1 MRTSFVNEGFLT
13 VFSQYGD
20 DMKKVVT
27 IGGGT
32 GSFTLLSGLKNYPIE
47 LSAIVSMADDGG
59 STGMLRDELG
69 VLPPGDV
76 RQCLVAL
83 SDTPDM
89 LRELMNYRF
98 AEGGLEGHSFGNI
111 LLSALEKITGDFGK
125 GVEEAA
131 KILNVRGQVIPVT
144 LSDIRLFMELKNKE
158 VLAGEHE
165 INVSQKFE
173 QVGVKRVFLKPQPK
187 ANPLAITKIL
197 EADLVVIGPG
207 NHYCAIIPNLL
218 VPGIAEALRT
228 TKAKIVY
235 NCNLI
240 SKRGQTDLFSLE
252 DYVREINEY
261 IGSNRIDYVTYN
273 TGQPPKSLL
282 KKYASYGLL
291 VPFLN
296 TTNRKYKV
304 IQTDVLSGERVTRKA
319 EDKVAETRA
328 FIRHDPEKLAKVLV
342 MLLEL
347 EGYESILK
355 DIV

>member
-1 MRTSFVNEGFLT
+1 
-13 VFSQYGD
+13 
-20 DMKKVVT
+20 MKKVVT

-32 GSFTLLSGLKNYPIE
+32 GSFTLLSGLKKYPIE

-59 STGMLRDELG
+59 STGILRDELG

-111 LLSALEKITGDFGK
+111 FLSALEKITGDFGR

-131 KILNVRGQVIPVT
+131 KILNVRGEVIPVT
-144 LSDIRLFMELKNKE
+144 LSNTRLSMELQNGD
-158 VLAGEHE
+158 VLLGEHE
-165 INVSQKFE
+165 INISQKFE
-173 QVGVKRVFLKPQPK
+173 RVGVKKVLLQPRPK
-187 ANPLAITKIL
+187 ANPLATEKIL
-197 EADLVVIGPG
+197 EADLIVIGPG

-218 VPGIAEALRT
+218 VPGIAQALRE

-240 SKRGQTDLFSLE
+240 SKHGQTDLFTLE
-252 DYVREINEY
+252 DYVREINSY
-261 IGSNRIDYVTYN
+261 IGQERINYVTYN
-273 TGQPPKSLL
+273 TGKPARALL
-282 KKYASYGLL
+282 KRYEADGLL

-296 TTNRKYKV
+296 NENRKYRV
-304 IQTDVLSGERVTRKA
+304 IRADILSGE
-319 EDKVAETRA
+319 KVAENTTDKIAHTRA

>member
-1 MRTSFVNEGFLT
+1 
-13 VFSQYGD
+13 
-20 DMKKVVT
+20 MKKVVT

-32 GSFTLLSGLKNYPIE
+32 GSFMLLSGLKQYPIDI
-47 LSAIVSMADDGG
+47 SAIVSMADDGG
-59 STGMLRDELG
+59 STGILRDELG

-83 SDTPDM
+83 SETPDM

-98 AEGGLEGHSFGNI
+98 TNGGLEGHSFGNI
-111 LLSALEKITGDFGK
+111 LLSALEKITGDFGA

-131 KILNVRGQVIPVT
+131 KILNVRGQVVPVT
-144 LSDIRLFMELKNKE
+144 LSDTRLFMELE
-158 VLAGEHE
+158 GGDLLSGEHE
-165 INVSQKFE
+165 INVSKKFE
-173 QVGVKRVFLKPQPK
+173 KVGVKKVFLRPRPK
-187 ANPLAITKIL
+187 ANPLAIKKIL
-197 EADLVVIGPG
+197 EADLIILGPG

-218 VPGIAEALRT
+218 VPGIAEALRK

-240 SKRGQTDLFSLE
+240 SKRGQTDSFSLE
-252 DYVREINEY
+252 DYVDEVNGY
-261 IGSNRIDYVTYN
+261 IGKERIDYVTYN
-273 TGQPPKSLL
+273 IAKPPTQLL
-282 KKYASYGLL
+282 KKYQSEGLL

-296 TTNRKYKV
+296 DRPRNYRV
-304 IQTDVLSGERVTRKA
+304 IRADILSGEKHLRRK
-319 EDKVAETRA
+319 EDKIAHTRA

>member
-1 MRTSFVNEGFLT
+1 VDKNKEIETYTGYLETDVKH
-13 VFSQYGD
+13 
-20 DMKKVVT
+20 MKKVVT

-32 GSFTLLSGLKNYPIE
+32 GSFTLLSGLKKYPIE
-47 LSAIVSMADDGG
+47 LSAVVSMADDGG
-59 STGMLRDELG
+59 STGILRDELG

-98 AEGGLEGHSFGNI
+98 AEGSLEGHSFGNI
-111 LLSALEKITGDFGK
+111 FLSALEKITGDFGE
-125 GVEEAA
+125 GVKEAA
-131 KILNVRGQVIPVT
+131 KILNVHGQVIPVT
-144 LSDIRLFMELKNKE
+144 LSDTRLYMELKNGD
-158 VLAGEHE
+158 VLVGEHE
-165 INVSQKFE
+165 INVSKKFE
-173 QVGVKRVFLKPQPK
+173 KVGVKKVFLRPRPK
-187 ANPLAITKIL
+187 ANLLAVKKIL
-197 EADLVVIGPG
+197 EADLIVIGPG

-218 VPGIAEALRT
+218 VPGIAEALRQT
-228 TKAKIVY
+228 RAKIVY

-252 DYVREINEY
+252 DYVREVNGY
-261 IGSNRIDYVTYN
+261 IGKERIDFVTYN
-273 TGQPPKSLL
+273 IKQPSSQLL
-282 KKYASYGLL
+282 KKYEADGLL

-296 TTNRKYKV
+296 TSERKYRV
-304 IQTDVLSGERVTRKA
+304 IRADILSRAKISRGQ
-319 EDKVAETRA
+319 EDKIAHTRA

>member
-1 MRTSFVNEGFLT
+1 
-13 VFSQYGD
+13 
-20 DMKKVVT
+20 MKKVVT

-32 GSFTLLSGLKNYPIE
+32 GSFTLLSGLKKYPIE
-47 LSAIVSMADDGG
+47 LAAIVSMADDGG
-59 STGMLRDELG
+59 STGVLRDELG

-83 SDTPDM
+83 SETPDR

-98 AEGGLEGHSFGNI
+98 QNGGLEGHSFGNI
-111 LLSALEKITGDFGK
+111 FLSALEKITGNFGT

-131 KILNVRGQVIPVT
+131 KILNVRGEVVPVT
-144 LSDIRLFMELKNKE
+144 LSNTRLYMELE
-158 VLAGEHE
+158 SGDLLSGEHE
-165 INVSQKFE
+165 INVSRKFE
-173 QVGVKRVFLKPQPK
+173 KVGVKKVFLRPRPK
-187 ANPLAITKIL
+187 ANPVAVRKIL
-197 EADLVVIGPG
+197 EADLIIIGPG
-207 NHYCAIIPNLL
+207 NHYCSILPNLL
-218 VPGIAEALRT
+218 IPGIAEALRK

-252 DYVREINEY
+252 DYVDEVNSF
-261 IGSNRIDYVTYN
+261 IGGERIDYVTYN
-273 TGQPPKSLL
+273 IGQPSPRLL
-282 KKYASYGLL
+282 KKYQSDGLL

-296 TTNRKYKV
+296 DRPRSYRV
-304 IQTDVLSGERVTRKA
+304 IRADILSDTKNLRHR
-319 EDKVAETRA
+319 EDKIAHTRA
-328 FIRHDPEKLAKVLV
+328 FIRHDPEKLAKVLI

>member
-1 MRTSFVNEGFLT
+1 
-13 VFSQYGD
+13 
-20 DMKKVVT
+20 MKKVVT

-32 GSFTLLSGLKNYPIE
+32 GSFTLLSGLKKYPIE

-59 STGMLRDELG
+59 STGILRDELG

-111 LLSALEKITGDFGK
+111 FLSALEKITGDFGR

-144 LSDIRLFMELKNKE
+144 LSNTRLYMELQNDDL
-158 VLAGEHE
+158 LAGEHE

-173 QVGVKRVFLKPQPK
+173 KVGVKRVLLRPKPK
-187 ANPLAITKIL
+187 ANPLAIKKIL
-197 EADLVVIGPG
+197 EADLIIIGPG

-218 VPGIAEALRT
+218 VPGIAEALRN

-240 SKRGQTDLFSLE
+240 SKHGQTDLFSLK
-252 DYVREINEY
+252 DYVREINGY
-261 IGSNRIDYVTYN
+261 IGRERIDYVTYN
-273 TGQPPKSLL
+273 TKKPDARLL
-282 KKYASYGLL
+282 KKYRFYGLL

-296 TTNRKYKV
+296 DRTRTYRV
-304 IQTDVLSGERVTRKA
+304 VQTDLLSGEKIRRKR
-319 EDKVAETRA
+319 EDKVAHTRA